1 MQNLKKHTKITLK
14 LMKTAVFADKLH
26 SLLIKLIFI
35 AVGTYIMKNKLKSA
49 NGIFVFGEETAV

>member
-14 LMKTAVFADKLH
+14 LTKTVIFADKSH
-26 SLLIKLIFI
+26 SLWIKLIFI

-49 NGIFVFGEETAV
+49 NGIFAFGEETAV